1 MQFMKGLVV
10 AAAASLLVACGGGSP
25 MDKAFAMG
33 DKMISIIES
42 NKTDLD
48 KAAKELTEY
57 LASKK
62 DDLSKMKEEMEKFQ
76 QEAMKDPSKI
86 EEMEKT
92 MKAKGEA
99 LEARMKKLQED
110 VPAIKDHEGIK
121 AAMGGLKHM
130 F

>member
-48 KAAKELTEY
+48 KAAKRRKQATRAGHPLGARGTVSEG
-57 LASKK
+57 
-62 DDLSKMKEEMEKFQ
+62 
-76 QEAMKDPSKI
+76 QEAP
-86 EEMEKT
+86 
-92 MKAKGEA
+92 
-99 LEARMKKLQED
+99 
-110 VPAIKDHEGIK
+110 
-121 AAMGGLKHM
+121 
-130 F
+130 